1 MTGKA
6 PAGRPVRRRL
16 DAATR
21 RETILT
27 AAIQAFAGAGYDQVR
42 VADIAAKI
50 GVTEPVVFQNFG
62 TKADLFA
69 AVLDRTADDFARH
82 LTAQADHEDDVLA
95 LLARMLTPERLDRLH
110 NRGNLGALFIDSA
123 ARADERIQ
131 QRARQAITRLAEAVA
146 RLLARGQAAGSIR
159 ADTEPITLAW
169 YVLSLL
175 QARQFRRTHTATPS
189 PALEHALLTAAL
201 DTLHA
206 PNGDSNVA
214 HSARGGTGRDD
225 GDGRSSASSNH

>member
-1 MTGKA
+1 MTGEA
-6 PAGRPVRRRL
+6 PGGRPTRRRL
-16 DAATR
+16 SAAAR

-27 AAIQAFAGAGYDQVR
+27 AAIRAFAGAGYDQVR
-42 VADIAAKI
+42 IADIAAEV

-82 LTAQADHEDDVLA
+82 LTALADQEDDVAA
-95 LLARMLTPERLDRLH
+95 LLARMLAPERLDRLH
-110 NRGNLGALFIDSA
+110 NRGNLGALFIDPS

-131 QRARQAITRLAEAVA
+131 RGARQAITRLAEALA
-146 RLLARGQAAGSIR
+146 QLLARGQADGSIR
-159 ADTEPITLAW
+159 DDTEPITLAW

-201 DTLHA
+201 DMLHT
-206 PNGDSNVA
+206 PNGDSDEA
-214 HSARGGTGRDD
+214 AARGEEPGGTTALED
-225 GDGRSSASSNH
+225 SA